1 MFLNKNIIVGF
12 ENHVFTKLY
21 IDVLI
26 RKCSIKEEDIVLISL
41 SESDQINH
49 LKGTNVKLVNYRNV
63 DPAALVSC
71 KTVTS
76 ISLSLSNAPFLKSLL
91 ECSDKFIGKLY
102 IHLTDDEVARWLKTI
117 DKHGSLI
124 QTRNNQI
131 NEDCLFVLSKV
142 INFIAPE
149 PYFRPSLE
157 KILKRQELN
166 FYDARDAF
174 KSMPSELWD
183 EFECMR
189 SKFVEE
195 TQAENKIL
203 IGAKA
208 DSFTVL
214 EVLSII
220 YRLGMAG
227 VLNQH
232 KLLVFVKP
240 KRVFSRLVIDTFL
253 ALFKMKCVVD
263 ISYVTP
269 TNNINYNALFMSC
282 SDIILQGR
290 GSMSTARSYVSGGT
304 GRIHVKD
311 GSPNFIEMV
320 EAEGISVCS
329 YNTLTEIPLSFDHSL
344 KVDEK
349 NQKIMKNRFLHKYQV
364 LNKIYS

>member
-21 IDVLI
+21 IDVLV
-26 RKCSIKEEDIVLISL
+26 RKCSIREEDIILISL
-41 SESDQINH
+41 SENVQDIH
-49 LKGTNVKLVNYRNV
+49 LKGTNVKLLNYRTV
-63 DPAALVSC
+63 DLAVLVNC

-76 ISLSLSNAPFLKSLL
+76 ISLGLSNAPFLKTLL
-91 ECSDKFIGKLY
+91 EWSDEFIDKLY

-117 DKHGSLI
+117 EKKGSLI

-131 NEDCLFVLSKV
+131 NEDCLFVLSKI

-149 PYFRPSLE
+149 PYFRSSLE
-157 KILKRQELN
+157 SILKRNELN

-183 EFECMR
+183 EFEGLQ
-189 SKFVEE
+189 SKYVEE
-195 TQAENKIL
+195 TRAEKKIL

-214 EVLSII
+214 EILSII

-240 KRVFSRLVIDTFL
+240 KRVFSRIVIDAFL
-253 ALFKMKCVVD
+253 TLFKMKCVVD

-269 TNNINYNALFMSC
+269 TNNINYNALIMSC

-290 GSMSTARSYVSGGT
+290 GSMSTARSFISGGT
-304 GRIHVKD
+304 GAIHVEV
-311 GSPNFIEMV
+311 GSPNYIEMT
-320 EAEGISVCS
+320 ESEGISVS
-329 YNTLTEIPLSFDHSL
+329 GYNTLAGISQSFEKKS
-344 KVDEK
+344 KATDE
-349 NQKIMKNRFLHKYQV
+349 NRQVIKSRFSQKYQV
-364 LNKIYS
+364 LNDIYS

>member
-49 LKGTNVKLVNYRNV
+49 LKGTNVRLVNYRNV

-189 SKFVEE
+189 SKYVEE
-195 TQAENKIL
+195 TRAENKIL

-208 DSFTVL
+208 DTFSVL
-214 EVLSII
+214 KILSII
-220 YRLGMAG
+220 YHLGMAG

-253 ALFKMKCVVD
+253 TLFKMKCVVD

-269 TNNINYNALFMSC
+269 TNNINYNALIMSC

-290 GSMSTARSYVSGGT
+290 GSMSSARSFISGGS
-304 GRIHVKD
+304 GEIHVEV
-311 GSPNFIEMV
+311 GSPNYIEMT
-320 EAEGISVCS
+320 ESEGISVS
-329 YNTLTEIPLSFDHSL
+329 GYNTLAGIPQSFEKKS
-344 KVDEK
+344 KATDE
-349 NQKIMKNRFLHKYQV
+349 NRQIIKSRFSQKYQV
-364 LNKIYS
+364 LNEVYR

>member
-41 SESDQINH
+41 SESDQIDH

-63 DPAALVSC
+63 DLAALVSC

-174 KSMPSELWD
+174 KSMPNELWD

-214 EVLSII
+214 EILSII

-269 TNNINYNALFMSC
+269 TNNINYNALIMSC

-290 GSMSTARSYVSGGT
+290 GSMSTARSFISGGN
-304 GRIHVKD
+304 GAIHVKVET
-311 GSPNFIEMV
+311 PNFIEMT
-320 EAEGISVCS
+320 ESEGISVNG
-329 YNTLTEIPLSFDHSL
+329 YNTLAEIPQSFEN
-344 KVDEK
+344 KPKATDE

>member
-21 IDVLI
+21 IDVLV
-26 RKCSIKEEDIVLISL
+26 RKCSIREEDIILISL
-41 SESDQINH
+41 SENVQDTH
-49 LKGTNVKLVNYRNV
+49 LKGTNVKLLNYRTV
-63 DPAALVSC
+63 DLAALASC

-76 ISLSLSNAPFLKSLL
+76 ISLGLSNAPFLKILL
-91 ECSDKFIGKLY
+91 ECSDEFIDKLY
-102 IHLTDDEVARWLKTI
+102 VHLTDDEVARWLKTI
-117 DKHGSLI
+117 EKKGSLI

-157 KILKRQELN
+157 KILKRRELN

-183 EFECMR
+183 EFECVQ
-189 SKFVEE
+189 SKYIEE
-195 TQAENKIL
+195 TRPENKIL

-208 DSFTVL
+208 DTFSVL
-214 EVLSII
+214 EILSII
-220 YRLGMAG
+220 YHLGMAG

-240 KRVFSRLVIDTFL
+240 KRVFFRIIIDAFL

-269 TNNINYNALFMSC
+269 TNNINYNALIMSC

-290 GSMSTARSYVSGGT
+290 GSMSTARSFISGGN
-304 GRIHVKD
+304 GAIHVKVET
-311 GSPNFIEMV
+311 PNFIEMT
-320 EAEGISVCS
+320 ESEGISVNG
-329 YNTLTEIPLSFDHSL
+329 YNTLAEIPLSFEN
-344 KVDEK
+344 KPKATDE
-349 NQKIMKNRFLHKYQV
+349 NRQIISRRFSQKYQV
-364 LNKIYS
+364 LNDIYS

>member
-49 LKGTNVKLVNYRNV
+49 LKGTNVKLVNYSNV

-214 EVLSII
+214 EILSII

-240 KRVFSRLVIDTFL
+240 KRVFSRIIIDAFLV
-253 ALFKMKCVVD
+253 LFKMKCVVD

-269 TNNINYNALFMSC
+269 TNNINYNALIMSC

-290 GSMSTARSYVSGGT
+290 GSMSTARSFISGGN
-304 GRIHVKD
+304 GAIHVKVET
-311 GSPNFIEMV
+311 PNFIEMT
-320 EAEGISVCS
+320 ESEGISVS
-329 YNTLTEIPLSFDHSL
+329 GYNTLAGIPQSFEKKS
-344 KVDEK
+344 KATDE
-349 NQKIMKNRFLHKYQV
+349 NRQIIKSRFSQKYQV
-364 LNKIYS
+364 LNEVYR

>member
-1 MFLNKNIIVGF
+1 MFLNKNLIVGF

-214 EVLSII
+214 EILSII

-263 ISYVTP
+263 ISYITP

-311 GSPNFIEMV
+311 GTPNFTEMV
-320 EAEGISVCS
+320 EAEGISVYS
-329 YNTLTEIPLSFDHSL
+329 YNTLTEIPLSFDHNL